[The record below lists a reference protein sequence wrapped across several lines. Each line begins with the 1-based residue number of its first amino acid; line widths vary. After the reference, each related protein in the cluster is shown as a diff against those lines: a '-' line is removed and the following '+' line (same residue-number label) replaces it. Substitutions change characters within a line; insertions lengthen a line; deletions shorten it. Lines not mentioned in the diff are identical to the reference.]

1 LRKEKLM
8 TIANDH
14 RPTMHPLAHAS
25 KSARIASILA
35 VSALALGLT
44 ACGKNEDK
52 TAAQRLDSAVER
64 TEQAAADARAKTE
77 AAMERARVEADK
89 GSERAQAAAQD
100 FGQTAKQ
107 AASSAMEKVDDA
119 TITAQVSAGLAKDP
133 DLSAVKINVD
143 TQNGAVT
150 LNGPAPNLAAK
161 DRAQTIAKS
170 IKGVTSVTNLLVIA
184 AG

>member
-1 LRKEKLM
+1 MNINGLNPQEV
-8 TIANDH
+8 TTS
-14 RPTMHPLAHAS
+14 RPQCS
-25 KSARIASILA
+25 KVARIASILA

-44 ACGKNEDK
+44 ACGRNEEP
-52 TAAQRLDSAVER
+52 TVGQRLDSAVEK

-77 AAMERARVEADK
+77 AAMKKADARMDQSAERAEAVAKDL
-89 GSERAQAAAQD
+89 GES
-100 FGQTAKQ
+100 AKQ
-107 AASSAMEKVDDA
+107 AANAAMDKVDDA

-143 TQNGAVT
+143 TKNGAVT

-170 IKGVTSVTNLLVIA
+170 IKGVTSVTNLLVIS